1 MDRDERTNVFLLVS
15 VSEVDEVLDE
25 CLLSGLKEKKKITN
39 YTNNS
44 QASSSH
50 EPRAESVKS

>member
-25 CLLSGLKEKKKITN
+25 CLLSGLKEKKK
-39 YTNNS
+39 S
-44 QASSSH
+44 QIIQTTVK
-50 EPRAESVKS
+50 PRQVMSLVQSQ